1 MTIFYVI
8 TLRVGKNCVLLSF
21 NETLNQNMPPPKIV
35 LIFSYGV
42 LPKTIVPN
50 YLDAMVFIFKSLKL
64 LSFKKIIIKKKY
76 PAEKIKSIYY
86 CNLKSTKITIL
97 NTHFLLN
104 KVNIFFIC
112 YKHKNPD
119 YTIH

>member
-1 MTIFYVI
+1 
-8 TLRVGKNCVLLSF
+8 
-21 NETLNQNMPPPKIV
+21 MPPPKIV

-42 LPKTIVPN
+42 LFKTVIVLI

-76 PAEKIKSIYY
+76 PAEKKKSIDY

-97 NTHFLLN
+97 NTRFLLN

-119 YTIH
+119 YTIHYKIIILYFIIKIYTIYNISM